1 MKRSILAL
9 IFVAIAAVAI
19 GVVYITVPWIAAWMI
34 GGYLADKGFPEAK
47 FQVAA
52 IGLTQAS
59 VSNIDLGSG
68 SNVRVRGVTVHYSP
82 GRLARGIIDG
92 LRIEQPEVPLG
103 IDATGLDYG
112 VLSRFLQPSGGAP
125 AGPGMRLLGPLTVSA
140 GLLNFSSP
148 LGEVDAAVEGVV
160 LLTDGIGS
168 DASIEFALQHPK
180 AKLSGRARGILDPE
194 NQLQLTLDIQ
204 NASSE
209 ARVAFA
215 EMKGAVNISGD
226 IANALQGGGSLTL
239 EDVRID
245 DVPVGNV
252 DLAGEVNGKS
262 ARAEFLLGGTG
273 TGLSMQMQAVTDDVF
288 DPVAKLRLSGE
299 VATDGLKGPFALPIP
314 IDVVGALDFD
324 VTGSRRDFQA
334 LPGMV
339 ARNAVRSKDGI
350 SGWVDLTHLGIAAPN
365 GVDATLDGKLN
376 LGIDPRGW
384 RLKPD
389 PSLNFDLGVP
399 GSGPDR
405 RFALSLAGL
414 SGVPFLAGGPTAAD
428 PLRIASGF
436 DGLFN
441 GWFPFAGDAGGTLW
455 PATTDGLMFENVAVR
470 FDPWQMRVGGMDVVA
485 DQIGVRI
492 SGPLRELELELAAD
506 AGFSGSPAK
515 DVSIEGGRISLA
527 GSIGYGPDGIRVFPE
542 GCADVRATGITTGA
556 AELRPGPISICP
568 SGDNTPLV
576 HAATGEK
583 GLKRVDIAAI
593 LNSTEIALKGMGP
606 YPLSGTLPRFD
617 GTASFDAARGTW
629 WAKFSSKGGNLK
641 AEGLDLAV
649 ATIDGNFNLEGREK
663 LLSARVDLTGATITD
678 ARRPMRVAPL
688 MLKGK
693 GEYTPSSVGFKGDVG
708 FMNGPE
714 MALDARYRVSDRRGA
729 LQADLPAWSF
739 TKGRAQPQDL
749 FPPLKGLVTD
759 VSGSLKAEAR
769 IGWTGSRTTST
780 AKVELDEIAF
790 GTAPAEVGGVS
801 GTVEI
806 TDLLNLKT
814 DQPQTLAVGL
824 LDAGMPL
831 RGGTVTFDLPG
842 KDAVHI
848 VKASW
853 PVAGGTLELNNL
865 NIPFDRPPD
874 LVVANLKNLDAA
886 DLARNLD
893 IDGLEADGALAG
905 SIPVRITDDG
915 PVIDDARIW
924 SLKNG
929 GLKFRSKVALES
941 LKQSGEMAELLSRA
955 LSDFR
960 YTDLQVSMNGPLSG
974 DITAKAK
981 LDGANP
987 ALYDGKRIEL
997 NVSLQGALRD
1007 LLQSASVI
1015 QDLPGN
1021 IRDQVQGPSGK
1032 P

>member
-1 MKRSILAL
+1 MKRSLLAL
-9 IFVAIAAVAI
+9 IFVAIAAVSVG
-19 GVVYITVPWIAAWMI
+19 GVYVTMPWVAAWVI
-34 GGYLADKGFPEAK
+34 GDYLADKGFPEAR
-47 FQVAA
+47 FQVTA

-59 VSNIDLGSG
+59 VSNIDLGSE
-68 SNVRVRGVTVHYSP
+68 SNVRVRGITIDYSP

-92 LRIEQPEVPLG
+92 VRIEQPEVPFG
-103 IDATGLDYG
+103 IDASGLDYG
-112 VLSRFLQPSGGAP
+112 VLSRFMAPPGDAP
-125 AGPGMRLLGPLTVSA
+125 AGTGMRLLGPLTVSE
-140 GLLNFSSP
+140 GLLNFTSP

-160 LLTDGIGS
+160 LLTEGIGS

-180 AKLSGRARGILDPE
+180 AQLSGRARGILDPE

-226 IANALQGGGSLTL
+226 ISNALQGGGSLTL
-239 EDVRID
+239 QDVRVD
-245 DVPVGNV
+245 GVPLGNV
-252 DLAGEVNGKS
+252 DLAGEINGKS

-273 TGLSMQMQAVTDDVF
+273 TGLSMQVQAATDDVF
-288 DPVAKLRLSGE
+288 DSAARLRLSGE
-299 VATDGLKGPFALPIP
+299 VATDGLKGPFALPVP

-324 VTGSRRDFQA
+324 ITGSRRDFQA
-334 LPGMV
+334 LPGMI
-339 ARNAVRSKDGI
+339 ALNAIRAEDGV
-350 SGWVDLTHLGIAAPN
+350 SGWVDLTHLGLAAPN
-365 GVDATLDGKLN
+365 GVDATLDGKLD
-376 LGIDPRGW
+376 LAIDPRGW
-384 RLKPD
+384 RLQPA

-405 RFALSLAGL
+405 RFALSLGGL
-414 SGVPFLAGGPTAAD
+414 SDVPFLAGGPTSAD
-428 PLRIASGF
+428 PLRIANSF
-436 DGLFN
+436 NGLFN

-455 PATTDGLMFENVAVR
+455 PATTDGLMFENVSVR
-470 FDPWQMRVGGMDVVA
+470 FDPWQMRVGGIEVVA
-485 DQIGVRI
+485 DQIGVRV
-492 SGPLRELELELAAD
+492 SGPLRELELELSAD

-515 DVSIEGGRISLA
+515 DVSIEGGRVSIA
-527 GSIGYGPDGIRVFPE
+527 GSVGYGPDGIRVFPE
-542 GCADVRATGITTGA
+542 GCADLRATGIAVGITK
-556 AELRPGPISICP
+556 LRPGPVSVCP
-568 SGDNTPLV
+568 RGESTPLV
-576 HAATGEK
+576 HAVTDEK
-583 GLKRVDIAAI
+583 GLKRVDVAAI
-593 LNSTEIALKGMGP
+593 VNSTEIALSGLGP

-641 AEGLDLAV
+641 AEGLDLA
-649 ATIDGNFNLEGREK
+649 AAAIDGNINLEGRET
-663 LLSARVDLTGATITD
+663 LLSARVDLTNATISD
-678 ARRPMRVAPL
+678 ARRPMRIAPL
-688 MLKGK
+688 ALRGR
-693 GEYTPSSVGFKGDVG
+693 GQYNPSAVGFKGDVG
-708 FMNGPE
+708 FVNGPI
-714 MALDARYRVSDRRGA
+714 MIVDARYRVADRRGA
-729 LQADLPAWSF
+729 LQMDLPAWSF
-739 TKGRAQPQDL
+739 SKGRAQPQDL

-759 VSGSLKAEAR
+759 VSGGLKAEAR

-780 AKVELDEIAF
+780 AKIELGEVAF
-790 GTAPAEVGGVS
+790 GTAPAEVAGVS

-806 TDLLNLKT
+806 ADLLNLKT
-814 DQPQTLAVGL
+814 DQPQTLSIGL
-824 LDAGMPL
+824 LDAGLPL
-831 RGGTVTFDLPG
+831 RGGTLTFDLPG
-842 KDAVHI
+842 NDAAHI

-865 NIPFDRPPD
+865 SIPFDRPPD

-893 IDGLEADGALAG
+893 IDGLEADGTLAG

-929 GLKFRSKVALES
+929 GLKFRSQVALES

-960 YTDLQVSMNGPLSG
+960 YTDLQVSMEGPLSG

-981 LDGANP
+981 INGANP